1 MTRRRAA
8 GAVGGFVLVLGM
20 LALTA
25 CGGPGAGAA
34 AKPTPTPNAQTILAN
49 ASKVDYKDIEFK
61 MTFSGTSSGT
71 SATGTGSGT
80 ITKSPNR
87 ADLKLTVAADGQN
100 LNVEVL
106 EDGDANTTYVK
117 VSGMSALGIPDDKW
131 IKESGSGSGSLSSI
145 SDLFAANEVTS
156 FKDLQGV
163 SLVGSETVDGVAVW
177 HLRGNATQDGTSGTA
192 DFYVKQSDNTP
203 YKFVIHATGA
213 SSGDFTI
220 TFTGVNTGAT
230 VTLPT
235 PDQIMELP
243 GA

>member
-1 MTRRRAA
+1 
-8 GAVGGFVLVLGM
+8 VSGFLLTLGL
-20 LALTA
+20 LALAA

-34 AKPTPTPNAQTILAN
+34 ATKPTPTPNAQTILAN

-61 MTFSGTSSGT
+61 MTFSGSSSGT
-71 SATGTGSGT
+71 SATGTGIGT
-80 ITKSPNR
+80 ITKSPKR
-87 ADLKLTVAADGQN
+87 ADIKLTVAADGQN
-100 LNVEVL
+100 LDVEVL
-106 EDGDANTTYVK
+106 EDGDANVTYVK

-131 IKESGSGSGSLSSI
+131 IKESGSGSLSSL
-145 SDLFAANEVTS
+145 SDLFTANQVTS

-177 HLRGNATQDGTSGTA
+177 HLKGNATESGTSGTA
-192 DFYVKQSDNTP
+192 DFYVRQSDNTP

-235 PDQIMELP
+235 PDQIMTLP